1 MSTII
6 EIRDAVAEKY
16 KQDITGHA
24 RHAEINMVRKA
35 FANALRPYYTLKQ
48 IGDSL
53 GKDYSTVIHYT
64 RNHHEDL
71 KLEVYKSAY
80 LYTKALYNEKTK
92 ELLPTEDIQAM
103 IQDIRQR
110 LLKLDRV
117 LSEHVAKL

>member
-1 MSTII
+1 MNMIT

-16 KQDITGHA
+16 NQDITGTS
-24 RHAEINMVRKA
+24 RNGETNMVRKA
-35 FANALRPYYTLKQ
+35 YANALRPYYTLKQ

-64 RNHHEDL
+64 RNHDEDL

-92 ELLPTEDIQAM
+92 ALLPTEDIQAM